1 MGGVDVSYGPD
12 LRAGTSF
19 IDITI
24 ISKSGKFV
32 R

>member
-1 MGGVDVSYGPD
+1 VNYGPN
-12 LRAGTSF
+12 LRAGTSY
-19 IDITI
+19 IDLTI